1 MAESFLRNG
10 VSDQKKQ
17 PQRANENRS
26 RPTASAELGITNGVP
41 PAILPAQRK
50 PRRIAKVQS
59 FHVMYFAI
67 AGSRLAQDPR
77 YYFFFLINER

>member
-1 MAESFLRNG
+1 
-10 VSDQKKQ
+10 
-17 PQRANENRS
+17 
-26 RPTASAELGITNGVP
+26 
-41 PAILPAQRK
+41 LPAQRK